1 MKIITKEEFLGN
13 LDFYLREIGIGK
25 IFVYGTDTIYGIGC
39 DAMNNKAVSKIR
51 KVKMR
56 DKKPFS
62 IISPSEAWILENCII
77 DNNAKAWL
85 DKLPGPYTLILKLK
99 NQEAVSNKVNL
110 GLNSL
115 GVRIPAHWFSKIVEK
130 YGKPFVTTSVNLTGE
145 PFIKR
150 IEDITGDMKDKIDY
164 AIDEGI
170 IDSNP
175 STIVK
180 LINGTEE
187 IVRR

>member
-51 KVKMR
+51 GIKKR
-56 DKKPFS
+56 DEKPFS
-62 IISPSEAWILENCII
+62 VISPSKKWILDNCII
-77 DNNAKAWL
+77 DNNVKTWL
-85 DKLPGPYTLILKLK
+85 DKLPGPYTLILELK
-99 NQEAVSNKVNL
+99 NEEAVSNKVNL

-150 IEDITGDMKDKIDY
+150 IKDITRNMKDKIDY
-164 AIDEGI
+164 AIDGGI
-170 IDSNP
+170 INGSP
-175 STIVK
+175 SVIVK